1 MRKII
6 ENQLKIGQV
15 DIASIELDLRSRD
28 EIPQLLLGLQ
38 AIYKDRPTR
47 RKVFEILEQIIPDE
61 IDADNGR
68 PGMWTYGQFWCWVR
82 YGLTA
87 TGITTNWWRSPIII
101 KPYENF

>member
-38 AIYKDRPTR
+38 TIYNDRPTR
-47 RKVFEILEQIIPDE
+47 QKVFEILEQIVPDE

-68 PGMWTYGQFWCWVR
+68 PGMDLWS
-82 YGLTA
+82 
-87 TGITTNWWRSPIII
+87 I
-101 KPYENF
+101 